1 MAKSS
6 GWIIS
11 AGGFLMVLGLCFLPA
26 AFGQHSD
33 ETILGA
39 GVALFAFGTLLTA
52 AGIYL
57 KARMLQ
63 AELSKPSA
71 SKTQARRIRGGC
83 DRCGTDSPVIHCRV
97 HSLHICA
104 NCVAEHYDFRSC
116 VYVPSTRR
124 SAGSRQ
130 LARAAK
136 A

>member
-6 GWIIS
+6 GWIIT

-26 AFGQHSD
+26 AFGEHSD
-33 ETILGA
+33 VTILGA
-39 GVALFAFGTLLTA
+39 GICIFALGTLTTS

-57 KARMLQ
+57 KARSLQ
-63 AELSKPSA
+63 AELNHPNTSKP
-71 SKTQARRIRGGC
+71 QAKRIRGGC
-83 DRCGTDSPVIHCRV
+83 DLCGTDNPVIHCRV

-104 NCVAEHYDFRSC
+104 QCVGEHYEFRSC

-124 SAGSRQ
+124 SAGARS